1 MNKWPSFNTEKIKK
15 NIYKVFRYKDIEHL
29 NLDSYNLLYG
39 LSGFIAHYDIN
50 GFKDY
55 YKDLR
60 VLINDLKRSYDL
72 TNTYI
77 NRIKQVHS
85 PQKEYYFSKIKT
97 IEEIKHLIIEHEGDI
112 NLFFSHMERKN
123 DISTIERLKA
133 KHSI

>member
-39 LSGFIAHYDIN
+39 LSGFIAHYNIN

-60 VLINDLKRSYDL
+60 VLINYL
-72 TNTYI
+72 
-77 NRIKQVHS
+77 
-85 PQKEYYFSKIKT
+85 SKIKT
-97 IEEIKHLIIEHEGDI
+97 IEEIKHLIKEHEEDI

-133 KHSI
+133 KHNI

>member
-39 LSGFIAHYDIN
+39 LSGFIAHYNIN

-60 VLINDLKRSYDL
+60 VLINDLRGSYDL
-72 TNTYI
+72 TNTYL
-77 NRIKQVHS
+77 
-85 PQKEYYFSKIKT
+85 SKIKT
-97 IEEIKHLIIEHEGDI
+97 IEEIKHLIKEHEEDI

-133 KHSI
+133 KHNI